1 MGRQSSYFQDVQ
13 PDVKTLEQRK
23 KQKAEYENVIIN
35 NDHTKTIEI
44 VTKEKHDLA
53 FDSETHAFVEMLTK
67 LRSRF
72 KHDDPKTNTGL
83 VMISV
88 IISKVLFATEQN
100 DADSNDYVLQVSG
113 VNEYL

>member
-1 MGRQSSYFQDVQ
+1 MKRSSSMSCSDLTVII
-13 PDVKTLEQRK
+13 T
-23 KQKAEYENVIIN
+23 EYENVIIN
-35 NDHTKTIEI
+35 NTTDTKTIEI

-83 VMISV
+83 VINSV
-88 IISKVLFATEQN
+88 IKTSNVYMFCLLFICLLFICLL
-100 DADSNDYVLQVSG
+100 LQIIASFF
-113 VNEYL
+113 

>member
-1 MGRQSSYFQDVQ
+1 MLQDVR

-35 NDHTKTIEI
+35 NDTKTIEI

-67 LRSRF
+67 LRSRY
-72 KHDDPKTNTGL
+72 KHDDPKTNTGNVFHSL
-83 VMISV
+83 L
-88 IISKVLFATEQN
+88 K
-100 DADSNDYVLQVSG
+100 
-113 VNEYL
+113 

>member
-1 MGRQSSYFQDVQ
+1 MNFFLQDVR

-35 NDHTKTIEI
+35 NTTDTKTIEI

-83 VMISV
+83 VINSV
-88 IISKVLFATEQN
+88 IKTSTYQRSLLVPLNLF
-100 DADSNDYVLQVSG
+100 
-113 VNEYL
+113 